1 MKRYDDALPRENEG
15 EGSPPVAERECD
27 SGDPSAEGAS
37 CEDVDMAALAESLA
51 REKQDLE
58 DALAR
63 ARADFYN
70 YRKRVERD
78 RQKERAM
85 ITEDN
90 VLDFLPVLDNLDRAL
105 AVDPDS
111 EGRSILKGV
120 DMVRKQF
127 LSVLE
132 SLGVA
137 PIPTNGVPFSPEC
150 HEAVAAVATD
160 DPDMNGLV
168 VEEVMTGFRSR
179 DRVLRAAKVRV
190 ASFSPES

>member
-90 VLDFLPVLDNLDRAL
+90 VLDFLPVLT
-105 AVDPDS
+105 
-111 EGRSILKGV
+111 IW
-120 DMVRKQF
+120 
-127 LSVLE
+127 
-132 SLGVA
+132 
-137 PIPTNGVPFSPEC
+137 
-150 HEAVAAVATD
+150 
-160 DPDMNGLV
+160 
-168 VEEVMTGFRSR
+168 TGPCR
-179 DRVLRAAKVRV
+179 
-190 ASFSPES
+190 